1 MRTRTLAWMAA
12 LPLAVL
18 AIAVAVAGARTVDSG
33 NSTSHGEHKAALKR
47 HKQQER
53 YLYVTTIAQSAT
65 DPDFVAVIGADPRR
79 ADFGKI
85 VNRVDM
91 PNVGDELHHFG
102 YSRDQERLVV
112 PGLFSNRVHVL
123 DIGRDRKTLALRAVN
138 DQLAAKSGYVV
149 PHGVMDMDGKF
160 LVPMI
165 GAATGTT
172 LPGGVVEISDRTGAF
187 KRHFGPGPVRAPG
200 ELGPTY
206 MYDFAGLPKANRG
219 ISSTFGPPATCGAGI
234 DPGCLGDE
242 VAVWDMRR
250 QKVIQTADL
259 GTNSGALMVRVVKE
273 HGARRAFINAPGTSA
288 VWLADDDDRDGVF
301 DFQQVLGPEDGL
313 AIPADL
319 ILSYDNRFMYVTNW
333 FADTVQQYDI
343 ADPFNPVLKATV
355 SVPHPNMLRLSPD
368 NRRLYVSNSLLT
380 PWDDDP
386 DFGPARNDDYGI
398 WLFDVAKRS
407 GALTPTTAGGQPWV
421 SFTDVQK
428 KVTRGPAG
436 PHMMLFDPSI
446 PLEPGEH

>member
-1 MRTRTLAWMAA
+1 MRTRTFVWLAA
-12 LPLAVL
+12 LPFAVL
-18 AIAVAVAGARTVDSG
+18 VIAVAVAGARPVEADKS
-33 NSTSHGEHKAALKR
+33 EHKRGK
-47 HKQQER
+47 KQER

-65 DPDFVAVIGADPRR
+65 DPDFIAVIGADPRR

-102 YSRDQERLVV
+102 YSRDQDRLVV
-112 PGLFSNRVHVL
+112 PGLFSNRIHVF
-123 DIGRDRKTLALRAVN
+123 DIGRDRKTLALRAAN
-138 DQLAAKSGYVV
+138 DQLAAESGYVV

-172 LPGGVVEISDRTGAF
+172 LPGGLVEISDRTGAF
-187 KRHFGPGPVRAPG
+187 KRHFGPGPVREPG
-200 ELGPTY
+200 DLGPTY
-206 MYDFAGLPKANRG
+206 MYDFAALPKANRG

-242 VAVWDMRR
+242 VAVWDVRR

-259 GTNSGALMVRVVKE
+259 GTNSGALMVRFVKE

-319 ILSYDNRFMYVTNW
+319 ILSYDHRFMYVTNW

-343 ADPFNPVLKATV
+343 ADPFNPVLTATV
-355 SVPHPNMLRLSPD
+355 SVPHPNMLRLSRD

-407 GALTPTTAGGQPWV
+407 GALTPTTTGGQPWI

-428 KVTRGPAG
+428 KTTRGPAG

-446 PLEPGEH
+446 PLDPGEH